1 MNRTRALSR
10 LAGGLLTLS
19 AAAGHAED
27 VTAQALVSGALDL
40 MRGATS
46 RVEFTMTI
54 KRPDWERST
63 SVSSWS
69 RGRED
74 TLIRFTAPAKD
85 AGNALLKVGDSMW
98 TYTPKLNR
106 TIRLPHSMRAQS
118 WGGSD
123 FSYNDL
129 SRSDQLLRHYDLAIV
144 EEKQVGEHLI
154 YTIEAVP
161 FENAPVVWGKE
172 LWVLRDDY
180 VMLEQVFYD
189 QLQVALK
196 RMTTL
201 EIGSMGGRTLATRMR
216 MERLDEPDH
225 WTEVVTDEA
234 EFDIELPERM
244 FTQFSLKSG
253 GG

>member
-1 MNRTRALSR
+1 MNRLVSR
-10 LAGGLLTLS
+10 LAAGLLALS
-19 AAAGHAED
+19 TAGVQAQEITAEE
-27 VTAQALVSGALDL
+27 LVSGALDL

-46 RVEFTMTI
+46 YIEFTMKI

-63 SVSSWS
+63 SIISWS

-85 AGNALLKVGDSMW
+85 AGNALLKVGENMW

-106 TIRLPHSMRAQS
+106 TIRLPYSMRAQS

-129 SRSDQLLRHYDLAIV
+129 SRSDQVLRHYDLAIV
-144 EEKQVGEHLI
+144 DEKREGEHTI

-161 FENAPVVWGKE
+161 HENAPVVWGKE
-172 LWVLRDDY
+172 IWVLRDDY

-225 WTEVVTDEA
+225 WTEVITDSA

-244 FTQFSLKSG
+244 FTLFTLRSG
-253 GG
+253 AS

>member
-1 MNRTRALSR
+1 MLALCS
-10 LAGGLLTLS
+10 AGI
-19 AAAGHAED
+19 HAEGP
-27 VTAQALVSGALDL
+27 TAEELIAGALDL
-40 MRGATS
+40 MRGKTS
-46 RVEFTMTI
+46 HVEITMTI

-63 SVSSWS
+63 SVVSWS

-85 AGNALLKVGDSMW
+85 AGNALLKVGDGMW

-106 TIRLPHSMRAQS
+106 TIRLPYSMRSQS

-129 SRSDQLLRHYDLAIV
+129 SRSDQVLRHYHLSIV
-144 EEKQVGEHLI
+144 EQSRDGEHKI

-161 FENAPVVWGKE
+161 LENAPVVWGKE
-172 LWVLRDDY
+172 IWVLRDDF

-189 QLQVALK
+189 QMQVALK
-196 RMTTL
+196 RMSTL
-201 EIGSMGGRTLATRMR
+201 EIGTLGGRTFATRMR

-225 WTEVVTDEA
+225 WTEVTTTSA
-234 EFDIELPERM
+234 QFDIELREAM
-244 FTQFSLKSG
+244 FTLFTLKAGAS
-253 GG
+253 

>member
-1 MNRTRALSR
+1 MKRALSR
-10 LAGGLLTLS
+10 LVASILVLGAASPNASDLT
-19 AAAGHAED
+19 AED
-27 VTAQALVSGALDL
+27 LVAGALDL

-46 RVEFTMTI
+46 HIEFTMRI

-63 SVSSWS
+63 SIVAWS

-85 AGNALLKVGDSMW
+85 AGNALLKVGDGMW
-98 TYTPKLNR
+98 TYTPRLNR
-106 TIRLPHSMRAQS
+106 TIRLPYSMRAQS

-129 SRSDQLLRHYDLAIV
+129 SRSDQVLRHYALAIV
-144 EEKQVGEHLI
+144 GERQDGEHTI

-161 FENAPVVWGKE
+161 HENAPVVWGKE
-172 LWVLRDDY
+172 VWVLRDDY

-201 EIGSMGGRTLATRMR
+201 EIGQLGGRTLATRMR
-216 MERLDEPDH
+216 MERLDEPDR
-225 WTEVVTDEA
+225 WTEVTTNSA
-234 EFDIELPERM
+234 EFDIELAEGM
-244 FTQFSLKSG
+244 FTLFTLKSG
-253 GG
+253 AT

>member
-1 MNRTRALSR
+1 MKRTFSR
-10 LAGGLLTLS
+10 LAAGTLVLGAASLNASDLT
-19 AAAGHAED
+19 AEN
-27 VTAQALVSGALDL
+27 LVAGALDL
-40 MRGATS
+40 MRGAS
-46 RVEFTMTI
+46 SYVELTMTI

-63 SVSSWS
+63 SVISWS
-69 RGRED
+69 RGRDD

-85 AGNALLKVGDSMW
+85 AGNALLKVGDNMW

-106 TIRLPHSMRAQS
+106 TIRLPYSMRAQS

-129 SRSDQLLRHYDLAIV
+129 SRSDQVLRHYDLAIV
-144 EEKQVGEHLI
+144 DEKQDGEHTI

-161 FENAPVVWGKE
+161 HENAPVVWGKE
-172 LWVLRDDY
+172 IWVLRDDY

-201 EIGSMGGRTLATRMR
+201 EIGFMGGRTLATRMR
-216 MERLDEPDH
+216 MERLDEPDN
-225 WTEVVTDEA
+225 WTEVITESA

-244 FTQFSLKSG
+244 FSLFTLRSG
-253 GG
+253 AT

>member
-1 MNRTRALSR
+1 MRRTFIP
-10 LAGGLLTLS
+10 LAGGMLAF
-19 AAAGHAED
+19 AAANFEAGDPTAED
-27 VTAQALVSGALDL
+27 LVAGALDL
-40 MRGATS
+40 MRGAS
-46 RVEFTMTI
+46 SYVEITMKI

-63 SVSSWS
+63 SIISWS
-69 RGRED
+69 RGRDD

-85 AGNALLKVGDSMW
+85 AGNALLKVGDNMW

-106 TIRLPHSMRAQS
+106 TIRLPYSMRSQS

-129 SRSDQLLRHYDLAIV
+129 SRSDQVLRHYELAIV
-144 EEKQVGEHLI
+144 DERQDGKHTV

-161 FENAPVVWGKE
+161 HENAPVVWGKE
-172 LWVLRDDY
+172 VWVLRDDY

-201 EIGSMGGRTLATRMR
+201 EIGQLGGRTLATRMR
-216 MERLDEPDH
+216 MERLDEQDH
-225 WTEVVTDEA
+225 WTEVTTNSA
-234 EFDIELPERM
+234 EFDIELPEGT
-244 FTQFSLKSG
+244 FTLFTLKSG
-253 GG
+253 AT

>member
-1 MNRTRALSR
+1 MKRALSR
-10 LAGGLLTLS
+10 LAASILVLGAASPNASDLT
-19 AAAGHAED
+19 AED
-27 VTAQALVSGALDL
+27 LVAGALDL

-46 RVEFTMTI
+46 HIKFTMRI

-63 SVSSWS
+63 SIVAWS

-85 AGNALLKVGDSMW
+85 AGNALLKVGDGMW
-98 TYTPKLNR
+98 TYTPRLNR
-106 TIRLPHSMRAQS
+106 TIRLPYSMRAQS

-129 SRSDQLLRHYDLAIV
+129 SRSDQVLRHYALAIV
-144 EEKQVGEHLI
+144 DERQDGEHTI

-161 FENAPVVWGKE
+161 HENAPVVWGKE
-172 LWVLRDDY
+172 VWVLRDDY

-201 EIGSMGGRTLATRMR
+201 EIGHLGGRTLATRMR
-216 MERLDEPDH
+216 MERLDEPDR
-225 WTEVVTDEA
+225 WTEVTTNSA
-234 EFDIELPERM
+234 EFDIELPEGT
-244 FTQFSLKSG
+244 FTLFTLKSG
-253 GG
+253 AT

>member
-1 MNRTRALSR
+1 MLSH
-10 LAGGLLTLS
+10 LAAGSLALS
-19 AAAGHAED
+19 AAVVHAEQL
-27 VTAQALVSGALDL
+27 TAEELVAGALDL

-46 RVEFTMTI
+46 YVEFTMKI

-63 SVSSWS
+63 SIASWS

-74 TLIRFTAPAKD
+74 TLIRFTAPPKD
-85 AGNALLKVGDSMW
+85 AGNALLKVGDNMW

-106 TIRLPHSMRAQS
+106 TIRLPYSMRAQS

-129 SRSDQLLRHYDLAIV
+129 SRSDQVLRHYDLAIV
-144 EEKQVGEHLI
+144 DKRRDGEHAI

-161 FENAPVVWGKE
+161 HENAPVVWGKE
-172 LWVLRDDY
+172 IWVLRDDY

-216 MERLDEPDH
+216 MERLDEPDR
-225 WTEVVTDEA
+225 WTEVRTDSA
-234 EFDIELPERM
+234 EFDLELPERM
-244 FTQFSLKSG
+244 FTLFTLRSDTT
-253 GG
+253 

>member
-1 MNRTRALSR
+1 MKRALSR
-10 LAGGLLTLS
+10 LAASILVLGAASPNASDLT
-19 AAAGHAED
+19 AED
-27 VTAQALVSGALDL
+27 LVAGALDL

-46 RVEFTMTI
+46 HIEFTMRI

-63 SVSSWS
+63 SIVAWS

-85 AGNALLKVGDSMW
+85 AGNALLKVGDGMW
-98 TYTPKLNR
+98 TYTPRLNR
-106 TIRLPHSMRAQS
+106 TIRLPYSMRAQS

-129 SRSDQLLRHYDLAIV
+129 SRSDQVLRHYALAIV
-144 EEKQVGEHLI
+144 DERQDGEHTI

-161 FENAPVVWGKE
+161 HENAPVVWGKE
-172 LWVLRDDY
+172 VWVLRDDY

-201 EIGSMGGRTLATRMR
+201 EIGQLGGRTLATRMR
-216 MERLDEPDH
+216 MERLDEPDR
-225 WTEVVTDEA
+225 WTEVTTNSA
-234 EFDIELPERM
+234 EFDIELAEGM
-244 FTQFSLKSG
+244 FTLFTLKSG
-253 GG
+253 AT

>member
-1 MNRTRALSR
+1 MKRTSSR
-10 LAGGLLTLS
+10 LAANILVFGAASASASDLT
-19 AAAGHAED
+19 AE
-27 VTAQALVSGALDL
+27 ALVASALDL

-46 RVEFTMTI
+46 YVEFTMKI

-63 SVSSWS
+63 SIISWS
-69 RGRED
+69 QGRED

-85 AGNALLKVGDSMW
+85 AGNALLKVGDNMW

-106 TIRLPHSMRAQS
+106 TIRLPYSMRAQS

-129 SRSDQLLRHYDLAIV
+129 SRSDQVLRHYDLAIV
-144 EEKQVGEHLI
+144 EETQDGEHTV

-161 FENAPVVWGKE
+161 HENAPVVWGKE
-172 LWVLRDDY
+172 IWVLRDDY

-216 MERLDEPDH
+216 MERLDKPDH
-225 WTEVVTDEA
+225 WTEVTTNSA
-234 EFDIELPERM
+234 EFDIELSERM
-244 FTQFSLKSG
+244 FTLFTLRSG
-253 GG
+253 AT

>member
-1 MNRTRALSR
+1 MKRALSR
-10 LAGGLLTLS
+10 LVASILVLGAASPNASGLT
-19 AAAGHAED
+19 AEG
-27 VTAQALVSGALDL
+27 LVAGALDL

-46 RVEFTMTI
+46 HIEFTMRI

-63 SVSSWS
+63 SIAAWS

-85 AGNALLKVGDSMW
+85 AGNALLKVGDNMW
-98 TYTPKLNR
+98 TYAPRLNR
-106 TIRLPHSMRAQS
+106 TIRLPYSMRSQS

-129 SRSDQLLRHYDLAIV
+129 SRSDQVLRHYDLSIV
-144 EEKQVGEHLI
+144 DEKQDGEHTI

-161 FENAPVVWGKE
+161 HENAPVVWGKE
-172 LWVLRDDY
+172 IWVLRDDY

-201 EIGSMGGRTLATRMR
+201 EIGAMGGRTLATRMR

-225 WTEVVTDEA
+225 WTEVTTDSA
-234 EFDIELPERM
+234 DFDIELSERM
-244 FTQFSLKSG
+244 FTLFSLKSDTT
-253 GG
+253 

>member
-1 MNRTRALSR
+1 MNRTLSC
-10 LAGGLLTLS
+10 LSAGLLVLS
-19 AAAGHAED
+19 AAAADAED
-27 VTAQALVSGALDL
+27 LTAEELVSGALDL

-46 RVEFTMTI
+46 YVEFTMKI

-63 SVSSWS
+63 SVVSWS
-69 RGRED
+69 QGRED

-85 AGNALLKVGDSMW
+85 AGNALLKVGDNMW
-98 TYTPKLNR
+98 TYTPRLNR
-106 TIRLPHSMRAQS
+106 TIRLPFSMRAQS

-129 SRSDQLLRHYDLAIV
+129 SRSDQVLRHYDLAILDR
-144 EEKQVGEHLI
+144 KQDGEHAI

-161 FENAPVVWGKE
+161 HENAPVVWGKE
-172 LWVLRDDY
+172 IWVLRDDY

-225 WTEVVTDEA
+225 WTEVITDSA

-244 FTQFSLKSG
+244 FTLFQLKEAS
-253 GG
+253 

>member
-1 MNRTRALSR
+1 MKRTCSG
-10 LAGGLLTLS
+10 LAASILLLGTASLHAS
-19 AAAGHAED
+19 EITAED
-27 VTAQALVSGALDL
+27 LVAGALDL
-40 MRGATS
+40 MRGAS
-46 RVEFTMTI
+46 SYVELTMTI

-63 SVSSWS
+63 SVISWS
-69 RGRED
+69 RGRDD

-85 AGNALLKVGDSMW
+85 AGNALLKVGDNMW

-106 TIRLPHSMRAQS
+106 TIRLPYSMRAQS

-129 SRSDQLLRHYDLAIV
+129 SRSDQLLRHYSLAIV
-144 EEKQVGEHLI
+144 EERQDGQHMI

-161 FENAPVVWGKE
+161 HENAPVVWGKE

-180 VMLEQVFYD
+180 VLLEQVFYD

-196 RMTTL
+196 RMITL
-201 EIGSMGGRTLATRMR
+201 EIGHLGGRTLATRMR

-225 WTEVVTDEA
+225 WTEVITDSA
-234 EFDIELPERM
+234 EFDLELPERM
-244 FTQFSLKSG
+244 FTLFTLRSG
-253 GG
+253 AT

>member
-1 MNRTRALSR
+1 MNRTLFRLAAGILALSAVS
-10 LAGGLLTLS
+10 LE
-19 AAAGHAED
+19 AED
-27 VTAQALVSGALDL
+27 LTAEKLVSGALDL
-40 MRGATS
+40 MRGTS
-46 RVEFTMTI
+46 SYVELTMKV
-54 KRPDWERST
+54 KRPSWERST
-63 SVSSWS
+63 SIMSWS

-85 AGNALLKVGDSMW
+85 AGHALLKVGDSMW

-106 TIRLPHSMRAQS
+106 TIRLPYSMRSQS

-129 SRSDQLLRHYDLAIV
+129 SRSDQVLRHYDLTIV
-144 EEKQVGEHLI
+144 VERPDGEHTI

-161 FENAPVVWGKE
+161 HENAPVVWGKE
-172 LWVLRDDY
+172 VWVLRDDY

-201 EIGSMGGRTLATRMR
+201 EIGQLGGRTLATRMR

-225 WTEVVTDEA
+225 WTEVTTNSA
-234 EFDIELPERM
+234 EFDIELSEGT
-244 FTQFSLKSG
+244 FTLFTLKSG
-253 GG
+253 AT

>member
-1 MNRTRALSR
+1 MKRASSR
-10 LAGGLLTLS
+10 LVASILVLGAASPNASDLT
-19 AAAGHAED
+19 AED
-27 VTAQALVSGALDL
+27 LVAGALDL

-46 RVEFTMTI
+46 HIEFTMRI

-63 SVSSWS
+63 SIVAWS

-85 AGNALLKVGDSMW
+85 AGNALLKVGDGMW
-98 TYTPKLNR
+98 TYTPRLNR
-106 TIRLPHSMRAQS
+106 TIRLPYSMRAQS

-129 SRSDQLLRHYDLAIV
+129 SRSDQVLRHYALAIV
-144 EEKQVGEHLI
+144 DERQDGEHTI

-161 FENAPVVWGKE
+161 HENAPVVWGKE
-172 LWVLRDDY
+172 VWVLRDDH

-201 EIGSMGGRTLATRMR
+201 EIGQLGGRTLATRMR
-216 MERLDEPDH
+216 MERLDEPDR
-225 WTEVVTDEA
+225 WTEVTTNSA
-234 EFDIELPERM
+234 EFDIELAEGM
-244 FTQFSLKSG
+244 FTLFTLKSG
-253 GG
+253 AT

>member
-1 MNRTRALSR
+1 MKPAFSR
-10 LAGGLLTLS
+10 LAASILVLAATSPSASDLT
-19 AAAGHAED
+19 AED
-27 VTAQALVSGALDL
+27 LVAGALDL

-46 RVEFTMTI
+46 HIEFTMRI

-63 SVSSWS
+63 SIVAWS

-85 AGNALLKVGDSMW
+85 AGNALLKVGDGMW

-106 TIRLPHSMRAQS
+106 TIRLPYSMRAQS

-129 SRSDQLLRHYDLAIV
+129 SRSDQVLRHYDLSIV
-144 EEKQVGEHLI
+144 DEKQDGEHTI

-161 FENAPVVWGKE
+161 HENAPVVWGKE
-172 LWVLRDDY
+172 VWVLRDDY

-201 EIGSMGGRTLATRMR
+201 EIGQLGGRTLATRMR

-225 WTEVVTDEA
+225 WTEVTTNSAD
-234 EFDIELPERM
+234 FDIDLSERM
-244 FTQFSLKSG
+244 FTLFSLKSG
-253 GG
+253 TT

>member
-1 MNRTRALSR
+1 MNRLVSR
-10 LAGGLLTLS
+10 LAAGLLALS
-19 AAAGHAED
+19 TAGAHAQEI
-27 VTAQALVSGALDL
+27 TAEELVSGALDL

-46 RVEFTMTI
+46 YVEFTMKI

-63 SVSSWS
+63 SIVSWS

-85 AGNALLKVGDSMW
+85 AGNALLKVGDNMW
-98 TYTPKLNR
+98 TYAPRLNR
-106 TIRLPHSMRAQS
+106 TIRLPYSMRAQS

-129 SRSDQLLRHYDLAIV
+129 SRSDQVLRHYDLAIV
-144 EEKQVGEHLI
+144 DKTHDGEHAI

-161 FENAPVVWGKE
+161 HENAPVVWGKE
-172 LWVLRDDY
+172 IWVLRDDY

-216 MERLDEPDH
+216 MERLDEPDR
-225 WTEVVTDEA
+225 WTEVITDSA
-234 EFDIELPERM
+234 EFDIALPERM
-244 FTQFSLKSG
+244 FTLFTLRSG
-253 GG
+253 AT

>member
-1 MNRTRALSR
+1 MNRIVSR
-10 LAGGLLTLS
+10 LAAGLLALS
-19 AAAGHAED
+19 TAGVQAQEITAEE
-27 VTAQALVSGALDL
+27 LVSGALDL

-46 RVEFTMTI
+46 YVEFTMKI

-63 SVSSWS
+63 SIISWS
-69 RGRED
+69 QGRED

-85 AGNALLKVGDSMW
+85 AGNALLKVGENMW

-106 TIRLPHSMRAQS
+106 TIRLPFSMRAQS

-129 SRSDQLLRHYDLAIV
+129 SRSDQVLRHYDLAIV
-144 EEKQVGEHLI
+144 DERQDGEHTV

-161 FENAPVVWGKE
+161 HENAPVVWGKE
-172 LWVLRDDY
+172 IWVLRDDY

-201 EIGSMGGRTLATRMR
+201 EIGAMGGRTLATRMR

-225 WTEVVTDEA
+225 WTEVITDSA

-244 FTQFSLKSG
+244 FTLFTLRSG
-253 GG
+253 AT

>member
-1 MNRTRALSR
+1 MKRTFSR
-10 LAGGLLTLS
+10 LTAGILVL
-19 AAAGHAED
+19 AAASLNASVLTAEE
-27 VTAQALVSGALDL
+27 LVAGALDL
-40 MRGATS
+40 MRGAS
-46 RVEFTMTI
+46 SYVELTMTI

-63 SVSSWS
+63 SVISWS
-69 RGRED
+69 RGRDD

-85 AGNALLKVGDSMW
+85 AGNALLKVGDNMW

-106 TIRLPHSMRAQS
+106 TIRLPYSMRAQS

-129 SRSDQLLRHYDLAIV
+129 SRSDQVLRHYDLAILD
-144 EEKQVGEHLI
+144 EEQDGEHTI

-161 FENAPVVWGKE
+161 HENAPVVWGKE
-172 LWVLRDDY
+172 IWVLRDDY
-180 VMLEQVFYD
+180 VLMEQVFYD

-201 EIGSMGGRTLATRMR
+201 EIGRMGGRTLATRMR
-216 MERLDEPDH
+216 MERLDEPDN
-225 WTEVVTDEA
+225 WTEVITDSA

-244 FTQFSLKSG
+244 FTLFTLRSG
-253 GG
+253 ST

>member
-1 MNRTRALSR
+1 MKRALSR
-10 LAGGLLTLS
+10 LAASILVLGAASPNASDLT
-19 AAAGHAED
+19 AED
-27 VTAQALVSGALDL
+27 LVAGALDL

-46 RVEFTMTI
+46 HIEFTMRI

-63 SVSSWS
+63 SIVAWS

-85 AGNALLKVGDSMW
+85 AGNALLKVGDGMW
-98 TYTPKLNR
+98 TYTPRLNR
-106 TIRLPHSMRAQS
+106 TIRLPYSMRAQS

-129 SRSDQLLRHYDLAIV
+129 SRSDQVLRHYALAIV
-144 EEKQVGEHLI
+144 GERQDGEHTI

-161 FENAPVVWGKE
+161 HENAPVVWGKE
-172 LWVLRDDY
+172 VWVLRDDY

-201 EIGSMGGRTLATRMR
+201 EIGQLGGRTLATRMR
-216 MERLDEPDH
+216 MERLDEPDR
-225 WTEVVTDEA
+225 WTEVTTNSA
-234 EFDIELPERM
+234 EFDIELAEGM
-244 FTQFSLKSG
+244 FTLFTLKSG
-253 GG
+253 AT

>member
-1 MNRTRALSR
+1 MKRPFSR
-10 LAGGLLTLS
+10 LAANILVFG
-19 AAAGHAED
+19 AAGVSASDLTAE
-27 VTAQALVSGALDL
+27 ALVAGALDL

-46 RVEFTMTI
+46 YVEFTMKI

-63 SVSSWS
+63 SIISWS
-69 RGRED
+69 RGRDD
-74 TLIRFTAPAKD
+74 TLIRFIAPAKD
-85 AGNALLKVGDSMW
+85 AGNALLKVGDNMW

-106 TIRLPHSMRAQS
+106 TIRLPYSMRAQS

-129 SRSDQLLRHYDLAIV
+129 SRSDQVLRHYDLAIV
-144 EEKQVGEHLI
+144 ERTQDGEHTV

-161 FENAPVVWGKE
+161 HENAPVVWGKE
-172 LWVLRDDY
+172 IWVLRDDY

-201 EIGSMGGRTLATRMR
+201 EIGHMGGRTLATRMR

-225 WTEVVTDEA
+225 WTEVITDSA

-244 FTQFSLKSG
+244 FTLFTLRSDST
-253 GG
+253 

>member
-1 MNRTRALSR
+1 MKRKFSR
-10 LAGGLLTLS
+10 LAAGTLVLGAASLNASDLT
-19 AAAGHAED
+19 AEN
-27 VTAQALVSGALDL
+27 LVAGALDL
-40 MRGATS
+40 MRGAS
-46 RVEFTMTI
+46 SYVELTMTI
-54 KRPDWERST
+54 RRPDWERST
-63 SVSSWS
+63 SVISWS
-69 RGRED
+69 RGRDD

-85 AGNALLKVGDSMW
+85 AGNALLKVGDNMW

-106 TIRLPHSMRAQS
+106 TIRLPYSMRAQS

-129 SRSDQLLRHYDLAIV
+129 SRSDQVLRHYDLAIV
-144 EEKQVGEHLI
+144 DEKQDGEHTI

-161 FENAPVVWGKE
+161 HENAPVVWGKE
-172 LWVLRDDY
+172 IWVLRDDY

-201 EIGSMGGRTLATRMR
+201 EIGFMGGRTLATRMR
-216 MERLDEPDH
+216 MERLDEPDN
-225 WTEVVTDEA
+225 WTEVITESA

-244 FTQFSLKSG
+244 FSLFTLRSG
-253 GG
+253 AT

>member
-1 MNRTRALSR
+1 MKRALSH
-10 LAGGLLTLS
+10 LVASILVLGAASPNASDLT
-19 AAAGHAED
+19 AED
-27 VTAQALVSGALDL
+27 LVAGALDL

-46 RVEFTMTI
+46 HIEFTMRI

-63 SVSSWS
+63 SIVAWS

-85 AGNALLKVGDSMW
+85 AGNALLKVGDGMW
-98 TYTPKLNR
+98 TYTPRLNR
-106 TIRLPHSMRAQS
+106 TIRLPYSMRAQS

-129 SRSDQLLRHYDLAIV
+129 SRSDQVLRHYDLSIV
-144 EEKQVGEHLI
+144 DEKQDGEHTI

-161 FENAPVVWGKE
+161 HENAPVVWGKE
-172 LWVLRDDY
+172 VWVLRDDY

-201 EIGSMGGRTLATRMR
+201 EIGQLGGRTLATRMR
-216 MERLDEPDH
+216 MERLDEPDR
-225 WTEVVTDEA
+225 WTEVTTNSA
-234 EFDIELPERM
+234 EFDIELAEGM
-244 FTQFSLKSG
+244 FTLFTLKSG
-253 GG
+253 AT

>member
-1 MNRTRALSR
+1 MNRTLSR
-10 LAGGLLTLS
+10 LAASILVISTVSLE
-19 AAAGHAED
+19 AED
-27 VTAQALVSGALDL
+27 LTAEDLVSGALDL
-40 MRGATS
+40 MRGTS
-46 RVEFTMTI
+46 SYVELTMKV
-54 KRPDWERST
+54 KRPSWERST
-63 SVSSWS
+63 SIMSWS

-85 AGNALLKVGDSMW
+85 AGHALLKVGDSMW

-106 TIRLPHSMRAQS
+106 TIRLPYSMRSQS

-129 SRSDQLLRHYDLAIV
+129 SRSDQVLRHYDLNIV
-144 EEKQVGEHLI
+144 DEKQDGEHTI

-161 FENAPVVWGKE
+161 HENAPVVWGKE
-172 LWVLRDDY
+172 VWVLRDDY

-201 EIGSMGGRTLATRMR
+201 EIGQLGGRTLATRMR

-225 WTEVVTDEA
+225 WTEVTTNSA
-234 EFDIELPERM
+234 EFDIELSEGT
-244 FTQFSLKSG
+244 FTLFTLKSG
-253 GG
+253 AT

>member
-1 MNRTRALSR
+1 MKRALSR
-10 LAGGLLTLS
+10 LVASILVLGAASPNASDLT
-19 AAAGHAED
+19 AED
-27 VTAQALVSGALDL
+27 LVAGALDL

-46 RVEFTMTI
+46 HIEFTMRI

-63 SVSSWS
+63 SIVAWS

-85 AGNALLKVGDSMW
+85 AGNALLKVGDGMW

-106 TIRLPHSMRAQS
+106 TIRLPYSMRAQS

-129 SRSDQLLRHYDLAIV
+129 SRSDQVLRHYDLSIV
-144 EEKQVGEHLI
+144 DEKQDGEHTI

-161 FENAPVVWGKE
+161 HENAPVVWGKE
-172 LWVLRDDY
+172 IWVLRDDY

-201 EIGSMGGRTLATRMR
+201 EIGAMGGRVLATRMR

-225 WTEVVTDEA
+225 WTEVTTNSAD
-234 EFDIELPERM
+234 FDIDLSERM
-244 FTQFSLKSG
+244 FTLFSLKSG
-253 GG
+253 TT

>member
-1 MNRTRALSR
+1 MKRALSR
-10 LAGGLLTLS
+10 LVASILVLGAASPNASDLT
-19 AAAGHAED
+19 AED
-27 VTAQALVSGALDL
+27 LVAGALDL

-46 RVEFTMTI
+46 HIEFTMRI

-63 SVSSWS
+63 SIAAWS

-85 AGNALLKVGDSMW
+85 AGNALLKVGDGMW
-98 TYTPKLNR
+98 TYAPRLNR
-106 TIRLPHSMRAQS
+106 TIRLPYSMRAQS

-129 SRSDQLLRHYDLAIV
+129 SRSDQVLRHYALAIV
-144 EEKQVGEHLI
+144 DERQDGEHTI

-161 FENAPVVWGKE
+161 HENAPVVWGKE
-172 LWVLRDDY
+172 IWVLRDDY

-201 EIGSMGGRTLATRMR
+201 EIGAMGGRTLATRMR

-225 WTEVVTDEA
+225 WTEVTTDSA
-234 EFDIELPERM
+234 DFDIELSERM
-244 FTQFSLKSG
+244 FTLFSLKSG
-253 GG
+253 TN

>member
-1 MNRTRALSR
+1 MKRALSR
-10 LAGGLLTLS
+10 LVASILVLG
-19 AAAGHAED
+19 AASPNASDPTAED
-27 VTAQALVSGALDL
+27 LVAGALDL

-46 RVEFTMTI
+46 HIEFTMRI

-63 SVSSWS
+63 SIVAWS

-85 AGNALLKVGDSMW
+85 AGNALLKVGDGMW
-98 TYTPKLNR
+98 TYTPRLNR
-106 TIRLPHSMRAQS
+106 TIRLPYSMRAQS

-129 SRSDQLLRHYDLAIV
+129 SRSDQVLRHYALAIV
-144 EEKQVGEHLI
+144 GERQDGEHTI

-161 FENAPVVWGKE
+161 HENAPVVWGKE
-172 LWVLRDDY
+172 VWVLRDDY

-201 EIGSMGGRTLATRMR
+201 EIGQLGGRTLATRMR
-216 MERLDEPDH
+216 MERLDEPDR
-225 WTEVVTDEA
+225 WTEVTTNSA
-234 EFDIELPERM
+234 EFDIELAEGM
-244 FTQFSLKSG
+244 FTLFTLKSG
-253 GG
+253 AT